1 MKPSTKLLAIVG
13 ILPVIGDFIED
24 MNDEKIFTKAIKM
37 RANHLL
43 EEIRKS
49 DQRLIGDAGE
59 EIWNQ
64 QMDIQ
69 MAFRQWL
76 KNAENEQERE
86 NQSN

>member
-1 MKPSTKLLAIVG
+1 MKIETKLLAIVG

-43 EEIRKS
+43 DEIRKS
-49 DQRLIGDAGE
+49 DKRLLDDADQ

-76 KNAENEQERE
+76 KNAEDER
-86 NQSN
+86 

>member
-1 MKPSTKLLAIVG
+1 MKPSTKIIAIVG
-13 ILPVIGDFIED
+13 ILPVLGDFIED

-43 EEIRKS
+43 DEIRKS
-49 DQRLIGDAGE
+49 DKRLLDDADQD
-59 EIWNQ
+59 IWNQ

-76 KNAENEQERE
+76 KQAEDDKER
-86 NQSN
+86 

>member
-13 ILPVIGDFIED
+13 ILPVLGDFIED
-24 MNDEKIFTKAIKM
+24 LNDEKIFTKAIKM

-43 EEIRKS
+43 DEIRKS
-49 DQRLIGDAGE
+49 DKRLLDDADQD
-59 EIWNQ
+59 IWNQ

-76 KNAENEQERE
+76 KNAENER
-86 NQSN
+86 

>member
-1 MKPSTKLLAIVG
+1 MKPSTKILAIVG

-43 EEIRKS
+43 DEIRKS
-49 DQRLIGDAGE
+49 DKKLLDDAGA

-76 KNAENEQERE
+76 KQAEDEI
-86 NQSN
+86 

>member
-1 MKPSTKLLAIVG
+1 MKNSTKILAIVG
-13 ILPVIGDFIED
+13 ILPVLGDFIED
-24 MNDEKIFTKAIKM
+24 LNDEKIFTKAIKM

-43 EEIRKS
+43 DEIRKS
-49 DQRLIGDAGE
+49 DKRLLDDAGA

-76 KNAENEQERE
+76 QNAEDER
-86 NQSN
+86 

>member
-1 MKPSTKLLAIVG
+1 MKNSTKILAIVG

-43 EEIRKS
+43 DEIRRS
-49 DQRLIGDAGE
+49 DKRLLDDAGA

-76 KNAENEQERE
+76 QNAEDEQAG
-86 NQSN
+86 

>member
-24 MNDEKIFTKAIKM
+24 MNDEKIFTRSIKQKANM
-37 RANHLL
+37 LL
-43 EEIRKS
+43 DEIRRS

-76 KNAENEQERE
+76 KNAENER
-86 NQSN
+86 

>member
-24 MNDEKIFTKAIKM
+24 MNDEKIFTRSIKQKANM
-37 RANHLL
+37 LL
-43 EEIRKS
+43 DEIRRS

-59 EIWNQ
+59 EVWNQ

-76 KNAENEQERE
+76 KQAEDDKERE
-86 NQSN
+86 D

>member
-1 MKPSTKLLAIVG
+1 MKPSTKILAIVG

-43 EEIRKS
+43 DEIRKS
-49 DQRLIGDAGE
+49 DKKLLDDAGA

-76 KNAENEQERE
+76 KQAEDEQER
-86 NQSN
+86 

>member
-1 MKPSTKLLAIVG
+1 
-13 ILPVIGDFIED
+13 
-24 MNDEKIFTKAIKM
+24 M

-43 EEIRKS
+43 DEIRKS
-49 DQRLIGDAGE
+49 DKKFLDDAGI

-76 KNAENEQERE
+76 QNAEDE
-86 NQSN
+86 NNG

>member
-1 MKPSTKLLAIVG
+1 MKNSTKLLAIVG

-24 MNDEKIFTKAIKM
+24 MNDEKIFTRSIKQKANM
-37 RANHLL
+37 LL
-43 EEIRKS
+43 DEIRRS

-76 KNAENEQERE
+76 KNAENEQRG
-86 NQSN
+86 

>member
-1 MKPSTKLLAIVG
+1 MKIETKLLAIVG

-43 EEIRKS
+43 DEIRKS
-49 DQRLIGDAGE
+49 DKRLLDDADE

-76 KNAENEQERE
+76 KQAEDEQRG
-86 NQSN
+86 